1 MLVTEA
7 LLIAGLT
14 RGIQSSVL
22 QNGFAQE
29 NVIDPIPLRH
39 MKDGLVD
46 IRSVFTLVRVTGA
59 AGLNPLTVSV
69 SLSSILLT
77 RNAGCLID

>member
-22 QNGFAQE
+22 QDGFAQE

-39 MKDGLVD
+39 MKDGLGD
-46 IRSVFTLVRVTGA
+46 IRSVFTLFRVTGA
-59 AGLNPLTVSV
+59 TGLNPSTVSV
-69 SLSSILLT
+69 SL
-77 RNAGCLID
+77 R